1 MVSIPRILAVTGGL
15 VLVGIF
21 AGALAAGAALAISAM
36 LHGEWRLALDP
47 KLWRFAAFVGGFFG
61 AVAAPV
67 TSWLFLRHVPLGRL
81 ILQTTLATAVVGGV
95 AFALSLNP
103 FFFASV
109 GFLGAAIRLALV
121 TERRQAKVLPQA
133 DPRGRLDA

>member
-1 MVSIPRILAVTGGL
+1 MVSIPRIFAVTGGL
-15 VLVGIF
+15 ILVGII
-21 AGALAAGAALAISAM
+21 AGGFAAGAALALSAL

-61 AVAAPV
+61 ALAAPL

-81 ILQTTLATAVVGGV
+81 ILQTTLATGLVGGV
-95 AFALSLNP
+95 AFALNLNP

-109 GFLGAAIRLALV
+109 GFLGAAVRLALV
-121 TERRQAKVLPQA
+121 TERRQAKVPPPPDTQ
-133 DPRGRLDA
+133 GKLDA